1 MRTHLMVTAA
11 TVAIGL
17 AGSVVAMQADACTV
31 SALDAAAPQSSA
43 RTNAFAQFVGGIKA
57 AQARSA
63 GATAMSL
70 PNFNAPSARGSI
82 VGFWKFAFTAP
93 DGVTGIDWGFQQ
105 WHSDGTELTNSG
117 GQLPATGNFCTGVWE
132 QAGRGAYQLNH
143 WAIAWNLPGTDP
155 ADLAGLVNIRELVS
169 VDRTGNSMT
178 GTVSLDLYA
187 PDGTTL
193 LAHLG
198 EGTVSGERITAAP

>member
-1 MRTHLMVTAA
+1 MNTRLMIAAVTAPM
-11 TVAIGL
+11 GL
-17 AGSVVAMQADACTV
+17 AGSTV
-31 SALDAAAPQSSA
+31 SIQANASCYASSFDTASSA
-43 RTNAFAQFVGGIKA
+43 VRANAFAQFAGGIKA
-57 AQARSA
+57 AQQGRA
-63 GATAMSL
+63 ATANVTAL
-70 PNFNAPSARGSI
+70 PNFNAPGAHGSI
-82 VGFWKFAFTAP
+82 IGYWKFAFTAP

-132 QAGRGAYQLNH
+132 QAGRGAYRLNH

-169 VDRTGNSMT
+169 VDGTGNSMS

-187 PDGTTL
+187 PDGTTF

-198 EGTVSGERITAAP
+198 EGTVSGERITASP

>member
-1 MRTHLMVTAA
+1 MSTRLMVAAATAA
-11 TVAIGL
+11 VGM
-17 AGSVVAMQADACTV
+17 AGSVVSGAV
-31 SALDAAAPQSSA
+31 SAACAVAALDPASSSVHAAV
-43 RTNAFAQFVGGIKA
+43 FAQFAGGIKA
-57 AQARSA
+57 AQQASA
-63 GATAMSL
+63 ATASVTQL
-70 PNFNAPSARGSI
+70 PNFNAPGAHGAI

-93 DGVTGIDWGFQQ
+93 DGITGIDWGFQQ

-132 QAGRGAYQLNH
+132 QAGRGAYRLNH

-169 VDRTGNSMT
+169 VDWTGNSMS

-187 PDGTTL
+187 TDATTF

-198 EGTVSGERITAAP
+198 EGTVSAVRITP